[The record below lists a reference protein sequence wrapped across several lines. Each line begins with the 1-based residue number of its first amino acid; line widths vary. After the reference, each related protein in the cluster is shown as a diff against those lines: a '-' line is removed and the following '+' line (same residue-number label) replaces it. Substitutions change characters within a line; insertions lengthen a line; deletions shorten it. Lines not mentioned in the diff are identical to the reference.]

1 MKYTHEIYLQL
12 ISADRVDG
20 CHMVVIHS
28 GTPAKEKLKGKTQ
41 RKAQRKNKL
50 SRMDQMRAV
59 YKNGE
64 AIAAGD
70 LVWVYMKG
78 VKEYRALGRVESI
91 LASGRDIVQVRIF
104 RRADVP
110 FNRSDLH
117 AVVPRSV
124 ARADYA
130 FKPGDTVNRGFSD
143 YTVVGVDGDF
153 LICNGP
159 PPLDRMLGSIARLV
173 LSPRDPE
180 HREYAMAVETY
191 VKGQSARASKQRRTV
206 IELKARTA
214 KRREVQLVEDRI
226 KYASAYASAVAAAA
240 ATAAAAV
247 AVPVPRP
254 VRVAPVRVA
263 PVHIAPVRV
272 VPVPAA
278 PARAAPNLLTCKL
291 CEDYIINRVMVCC
304 GQAVCDVCW
313 DTWAAKPTRSCP
325 FCRKEAVSAIVLR
338 L

>member
-1 MKYTHEIYLQL
+1 
-12 ISADRVDG
+12 
-20 CHMVVIHS
+20 
-28 GTPAKEKLKGKTQ
+28 
-41 RKAQRKNKL
+41 
-50 SRMDQMRAV
+50 MDQMRAV

-143 YTVVGVDGDF
+143 YAVVGVDGEY

-159 PPLDRMLGSIARLV
+159 PPLDRMLASIARLV

-191 VKGQSARASKQRRTV
+191 AKAQSARALKQRRTV
-206 IELKARTA
+206 VESKESSA
-214 KRREVQLVEDRI
+214 KRREVQLVEDRL
-226 KYASAYASAVAAAA
+226 KYARAYASAVAAAA

-263 PVHIAPVRV
+263 PVHIA
-272 VPVPAA
+272 PAA